1 MSNFLTARLKFT
13 RPVRCMAAATI
24 DRHLL
29 PAPELSSKPA
39 GRCCRL
45 TGQIDR
51 QTDTRLFHDAYC
63 ILCGLHNQRRPLCT
77 IVLAPVEFVS
87 ISCRTLRSVIEYG
100 LRFYHPVS
108 SALTQCCW
116 QTSCRQLR
124 CVPVAGVMHRQR
136 LLAVQYQRRSD
147 PPAPCDTHTDTDE

>member
-1 MSNFLTARLKFT
+1 MLNLLTVRLKFT

-24 DRHLL
+24 GRHLL

-63 ILCGLHNQRRPLCT
+63 ILCGLHNQWTASMHHSFSPCRICFNQLQNPTFGNRVWATFLPPSKQRT
-77 IVLAPVEFVS
+77 YPVL
-87 ISCRTLRSVIEYG
+87 
-100 LRFYHPVS
+100 
-108 SALTQCCW
+108 SADELST
-116 QTSCRQLR
+116 
-124 CVPVAGVMHRQR
+124 V
-136 LLAVQYQRRSD
+136 
-147 PPAPCDTHTDTDE
+147 APCASCWRNASTAAFSCSVSAT